1 MQCPLCRDEVL
12 EPHVRNGVEV
22 DRCSRCRGIWLDRG
36 EIDKLVAGPTA
47 GPTRSPDRPTGRPAG
62 DRGPAGERRS
72 QDPDRRSK
80 KKKRKKGF
88 ADRLADVLEEL
99 ID

>member
-12 EPHVRNGVEV
+12 EPHIRNGVEV
-22 DRCSRCRGIWLDRG
+22 DRCPRCRGIWLDRG
-36 EIDKLVAGPTA
+36 EIDKLVAGSPAEA
-47 GPTRSPDRPTGRPAG
+47 GRGHRGVSERQG
-62 DRGPAGERRS
+62 D
-72 QDPDRRSK
+72 DRRK
-80 KKKRKKGF
+80 ARHDDDRVRRKKKRKKGF